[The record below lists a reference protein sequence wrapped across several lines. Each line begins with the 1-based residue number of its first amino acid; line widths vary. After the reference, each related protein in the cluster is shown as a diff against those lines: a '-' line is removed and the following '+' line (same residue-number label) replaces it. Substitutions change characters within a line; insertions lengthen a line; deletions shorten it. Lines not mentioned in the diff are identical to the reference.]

1 MNQLILASA
10 SPRRKQLLAQI
21 GITPD
26 AVSPADIDET
36 PIPGE
41 PPRAYAERLGLEKAQ
56 AVHKDGQY
64 TLAGDTVVALG
75 RRILPKAE
83 TDAEVRACLERVSGR
98 AHHVITS
105 VCVMAPDGQVAKR
118 LSDTRVIVKRLT
130 EDEIAAYIE
139 SQEGVGKAGGY
150 AIQGRFGAHIKQI
163 SGSYTGVMG
172 LPVFETAQLLT
183 GLGYRL

>member
-1 MNQLILASA
+1 MSRLILASA
-10 SPRRKQLLAQI
+10 SPRRKQLLSQI
-21 GITPD
+21 GIEPD

-41 PPRAYAERLGLEKAQ
+41 SPRAYAERLGVEKAE
-56 AVHKDGQY
+56 AVHKPGQY

-83 TDAEVRACLERVSGR
+83 TDEDVRACLEMISGR
-98 AHHVITS
+98 SHHVLTS
-105 VCVMAPDGQVAKR
+105 VCVIAPDGRVSRR

-130 EDEIAAYIE
+130 ENEISAYIE
-139 SQEGVGKAGGY
+139 STEGLGKAGGY
-150 AIQGRFGAHIKQI
+150 AIQGLFGAHIKQI

-172 LPVFETAQLLT
+172 LPVYETAQMLT